1 MTSECAVLS
10 GPNGVISKS
19 LWKPLKFDRFHI
31 GSIGSSM
38 RRIVSGDLTR
48 FEIKEIKSFVR
59 RRLRDIEHRKHVLLR
74 KTLLRRDR
82 DGPRNGGH
90 RSAESLRLLQ
100 KRIESVRRVV
110 RLRRAWE
117 RARRH
122 RRLLRPRGSRP
133 RQCVG
138 GERRAET
145 RNELPSLHECRPT
158 PKDYTL
164 THRPGDHVGL

>member
-59 RRLRDIEHRKHVLLR
+59 RRLRDIEHRKRVLLS
-74 KTLLRRDR
+74 KSLLRRDH

-100 KRIESVRRVV
+100 KRIESVRRIV
-110 RLRRAWE
+110 RLRGAWE

-122 RRLLRPRGSRP
+122 RRLLRARREPP
-133 RQCVG
+133 G
-138 GERRAET
+138 GCGFAEKLDD
-145 RNELPSLHECRPT
+145 LPSS
-158 PKDYTL
+158 
-164 THRPGDHVGL
+164 HV